1 LASSRMAVLRNKTL
15 SLLHKFHWL
24 FVDRQ
29 DDATGIAVNFVSG
42 TRRIDDQ
49 GSSVGDP
56 CFISLRTGEDQNMFV
71 SLVLMHRHLAVF
83 AIPNQGGRRPG
94 NPIPVEPENVHPLFI
109 RLPRDLILVS
119 SEVKDVFQF
128 KWKRS
133 GRRFWVHTIYRQI
146 VMVRES

>member
-1 LASSRMAVLRNKTL
+1 
-15 SLLHKFHWL
+15 
-24 FVDRQ
+24 
-29 DDATGIAVNFVSG
+29 
-42 TRRIDDQ
+42 
-49 GSSVGDP
+49 
-56 CFISLRTGEDQNMFV
+56 MFV

-83 AIPNQGGRRPG
+83 AIPNQGGCRPG

-133 GRRFWVHTIYRQI
+133 GRRFWVHTIYRKI
-146 VMVRES
+146 VIVRESETKIKMKRDPAVCQ